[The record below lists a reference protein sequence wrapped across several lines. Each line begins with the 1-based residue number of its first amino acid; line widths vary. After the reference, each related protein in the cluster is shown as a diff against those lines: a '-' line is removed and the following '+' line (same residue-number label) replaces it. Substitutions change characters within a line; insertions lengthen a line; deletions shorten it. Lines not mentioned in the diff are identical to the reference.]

1 VQTKDGKATAGIIV
15 EDQPDRLSL
24 KDAQGKVTTIPKQDI
39 AERTRSEVSLMP
51 ELLAG
56 EFTRQELAD
65 LLQFLAELK

>member
-1 VQTKDGKATAGIIV
+1 MATI
-15 EDQPDRLSL
+15 R
-24 KDAQGKVTTIPKQDI
+24 KQDI
-39 AERTRSEVSLMP
+39 EERTRSDVSLMP